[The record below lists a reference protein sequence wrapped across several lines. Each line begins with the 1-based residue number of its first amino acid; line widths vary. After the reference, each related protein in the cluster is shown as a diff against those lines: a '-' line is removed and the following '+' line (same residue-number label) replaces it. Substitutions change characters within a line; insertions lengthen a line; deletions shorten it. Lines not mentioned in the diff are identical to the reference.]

1 MGLFA
6 ATSLLSG
13 NGPAA
18 QPGALVKYREAAM
31 RSLAS
36 HMNALT
42 LIVEGAVPFDD
53 QVALHASAIG
63 DLARV
68 LPALFPSGS
77 GPEAVKTDALT
88 AVWKDAPGFKSVAG
102 RFRDESEKLQRVAKA
117 PDLPA
122 VRAQAQ
128 AVSRAC
134 TACHDAYRM
143 KRE

>member
-1 MGLFA
+1 MGLLA
-6 ATSLLSG
+6 ATPLPSSR
-13 NGPAA
+13 GPAA
-18 QPGALVKYREAAM
+18 QPGAVVKYREAAM

-53 QVALHASAIG
+53 QLFLHASAIG

-68 LPALFPSGS
+68 LPALFPTGS
-77 GPEAVKTDALT
+77 GPEAVKTDVLA
-88 AVWKDAPGFKSVAG
+88 AVWKDAAGFKSAAG
-102 RFRDESEKLQRVAKA
+102 RFRDESEKLQRAAKA

-143 KRE
+143 KRD